1 MGKPFQATLNLTWLA
16 GAPNA
21 TNVFVVPHGKRL
33 VIHQISGR
41 ATMPSGVELTFVEIT
56 TSVGPSDIGANLG
69 VIIAEPEF
77 TGLQPG
83 PTNVPDIYLFSQH
96 VLAFAEGPDPAQV
109 LAARSA
115 LIASGQPQ
123 GEVFMSVFG
132 YLVDV
137 HG

>member
-1 MGKPFQATLNLTWLA
+1 MDKPFQATLNLTWLA

-21 TNVFVVPHGKRL
+21 TNFDLVVPRRKRL

-41 ATMPSGVELTFVEIT
+41 ANMPSGVKLTFVEIT
-56 TSVGPSDIGANLG
+56 TSVGPSNIGANLG

-83 PTNVPDIYLFSQH
+83 PTDLPDIYLSSQH

-115 LIASGQPQ
+115 LMASGQPQ
-123 GEVFMSVFG
+123 GEVHMSVFG
-132 YLVDV
+132 YLVDL
-137 HG
+137 

>member
-1 MGKPFQATLNLTWLA
+1 MDKPFQATLDLTWLA

-21 TNVFVVPHGKRL
+21 TNDFVVPKGKRL
-33 VIHQISGR
+33 VIHQISGW
-41 ATMPSGVELTFVEIT
+41 ANMPSGVKLTFVEIV
-56 TSVGPSDIGANLG
+56 TSVGPSNIGANLG
-69 VIIAEPEF
+69 AIIAEPEF

-96 VLAFAEGPDPAQV
+96 VLAFAQGPNPVRV

-123 GEVFMSVFG
+123 GNVHMSVFG
-132 YLVDV
+132 YLVAL
-137 HG
+137 

>member
-1 MGKPFQATLNLTWLA
+1 MGKLFQATLNLTWLA
-16 GAPNA
+16 GATNG

-41 ATMPSGVELTFVEIT
+41 GDYAVRRQADLCRIT

-69 VIIAEPEF
+69 AIIAEPEF

-83 PTNVPDIYLFSQH
+83 PTDVPDIYLFSQH
-96 VLAFAEGPDPAQV
+96 VLAFAEGPNPTQV

-132 YLVDV
+132 YLVDL
-137 HG
+137 